1 MENRKKLL
9 SQLQLRRLRNDLF
22 SQTSRPVAV
31 ARTDFLRRL
40 QSESFPIFAV
50 LLAEVVKRL
59 VFTTSAATVAEV
71 EEGPVST
78 TSTASLMEGVKRVV
92 FTTSTAA
99 AAEAAKGPVT
109 EL

>member
-1 MENRKKLL
+1 M
-9 SQLQLRRLRNDLF
+9 
-22 SQTSRPVAV
+22 
-31 ARTDFLRRL
+31 
-40 QSESFPIFAV
+40 
-50 LLAEVVKRL
+50 KRL
-59 VFTTSAATVAEV
+59 VFTTSAATTPEV

-99 AAEAAKGPVT
+99 TAEAAKGPVT

>member
-1 MENRKKLL
+1 M
-9 SQLQLRRLRNDLF
+9 
-22 SQTSRPVAV
+22 
-31 ARTDFLRRL
+31 
-40 QSESFPIFAV
+40 
-50 LLAEVVKRL
+50 KRL

-99 AAEAAKGPVT
+99 TAEAAKGPVT

>member
-1 MENRKKLL
+1 M
-9 SQLQLRRLRNDLF
+9 
-22 SQTSRPVAV
+22 AV

-40 QSESFPIFAV
+40 QSESFSQIFAA

-99 AAEAAKGPVT
+99 TAEAAKGPVT